1 MRLSNYNTLN
11 NSFGRV
17 VTVLAAAYLLSKILT
32 SVLYLISELQF
43 YQGHD
48 WDFEQDS
55 KSPCWMQNELVRYL
69 GYVPIGIMKLAVET
83 AWIALRLLLISF
95 LIYGAFYA

>member
-1 MRLSNYNTLN
+1 VRLSNYNTLN
-11 NSFGRV
+11 SSFGRV
-17 VTVLAAAYLLSKILT
+17 VTVLAAAYLLSKILK

-43 YQGHD
+43 YRGHD

-55 KSPCWMQNELVRYL
+55 KIPCWMQNELVRYL
-69 GYVPIGIMKLAVET
+69 GYVPIRIMKLAVET
-83 AWIALRLLLISF
+83 TWIALRLLLISF